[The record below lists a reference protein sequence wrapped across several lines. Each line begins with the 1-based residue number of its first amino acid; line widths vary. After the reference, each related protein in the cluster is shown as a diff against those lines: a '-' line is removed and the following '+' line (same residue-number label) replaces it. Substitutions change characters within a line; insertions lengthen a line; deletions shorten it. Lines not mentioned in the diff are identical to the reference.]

1 MRIEEQD
8 PEDLGGEFGF
18 RAGLAT
24 EWDTDGGE
32 MFLRSSYVVEL
43 PHQCDAWEITRCLFR
58 SEAIEEMEKF
68 IAEAN
73 AALDKLREASAEG
86 LERSDNKEGSP

>member
-1 MRIEEQD
+1 MSKEERD
-8 PEDLGGEFGF
+8 PEDLGGEYGF

-43 PHQCDAWEITRCLFR
+43 PHQCDAWVIARCMFK
-58 SEAIEEMEKF
+58 SQAIANMECF
-68 IAEAN
+68 IAEAQE
-73 AALDKLREASAEG
+73 ALRKLKESP
-86 LERSDNKEGSP
+86 SD

>member
-1 MRIEEQD
+1 VTQEERD
-8 PEDLGGEFGF
+8 PKDLGGVFAF

-43 PHQCDAWEITRCLFR
+43 PHQCDAWEITRCMTKG
-58 SEAIEEMEKF
+58 EAIADMERF

-73 AALDKLREASAEG
+73 AALDKLRE
-86 LERSDNKEGSP
+86 SP

>member
-1 MRIEEQD
+1 MTQEERD
-8 PEDLGGEFGF
+8 PEDLGGEYGF
-18 RAGLAT
+18 CAGLAT

-43 PHQCDAWEITRCLFR
+43 PHQCDAWEITRCLLK
-58 SEAIEEMEKF
+58 SEAIAEMEKF

-73 AALDKLREASAEG
+73 AALDKLRES
-86 LERSDNKEGSP
+86 S